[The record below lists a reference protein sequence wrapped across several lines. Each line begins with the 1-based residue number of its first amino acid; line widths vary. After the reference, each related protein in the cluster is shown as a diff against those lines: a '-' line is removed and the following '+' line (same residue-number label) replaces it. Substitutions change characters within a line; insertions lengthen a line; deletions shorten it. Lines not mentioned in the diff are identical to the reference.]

1 MMRVKHTMQIF
12 KLNSSLSTMLKSLR
26 LKGWVHACEGNYN
39 SCWQEVDTEAV
50 EADRNNKQAI
60 FKTVHHSRNK

>member
-1 MMRVKHTMQIF
+1 MMRVKHNANIQIKF
-12 KLNSSLSTMLKSLR
+12 KSTMLKSLR

-50 EADRNNKQAI
+50 EADRNNKQVI